1 MNAGEE
7 LGGEESEV
15 VHALLDAHADGDA
28 PEGDAPE
35 GGEAGGG
42 VDRRGGES
50 LEILEVGAPCFS
62 LSRTTGMLS
71 QKTKSLC

>member
-35 GGEAGGG
+35 GGEAGGELT
-42 VDRRGGES
+42 GEEEN
-50 LEILEVGAPCFS
+50 LL
-62 LSRTTGMLS
+62 
-71 QKTKSLC
+71 KSLK